1 MHVVPQRNLIMPL
14 WKVESNMLV
23 IMNDHS
29 IHREITLSVHK
40 VDGLLGCLQTEQHG
54 IYFTLI
60 PSISWRTSVC
70 GVKKKRGIT
79 PFGTNS
85 ILLPPPWFSD
95 RCYCFLK
102 VGQTG
107 KQSKIIKHWSGY
119 NLGSLIVLSF
129 LGYRIHEC
137 LSGNSLSC
145 VTHHLL
151 SPKATGESLSF
162 DPITQIDGP
171 RLPYNT
177 FQQFSSPQTTQP
189 HFLHSSETLTGS
201 SAVEKRREGV
211 G

>member
-1 MHVVPQRNLIMPL
+1 MVCWGAYKQNSMAFTLL
-14 WKVESNMLV
+14 WFPASPE
-23 IMNDHS
+23 
-29 IHREITLSVHK
+29 
-40 VDGLLGCLQTEQHG
+40 GLLCVELRRKE
-54 IYFTLI
+54 
-60 PSISWRTSVC
+60 W
-70 GVKKKRGIT
+70 IT

-145 VTHHLL
+145 VTIISWVPRPQVSLYLLIL
-151 SPKATGESLSF
+151 SPK
-162 DPITQIDGP
+162 
-171 RLPYNT
+171 
-177 FQQFSSPQTTQP
+177 
-189 HFLHSSETLTGS
+189 
-201 SAVEKRREGV
+201 
-211 G
+211 